1 MIQGQIETWKILQNR
16 NVLSQEK
23 DWLNQRTPG
32 LILKDLIQEQQN
44 KILKEHT
51 KHFNT
56 SVQKLI

>member
-1 MIQGQIETWKILQNR
+1 MIRGQIETWKILQNR

>member
-1 MIQGQIETWKILQNR
+1 MVRGQVETWKILQNR

>member
-1 MIQGQIETWKILQNR
+1 MVRGQIETWKILQNR

>member
-1 MIQGQIETWKILQNR
+1 MIRGQIETWKILQNR
-16 NVLSQEK
+16 NVLNQEK